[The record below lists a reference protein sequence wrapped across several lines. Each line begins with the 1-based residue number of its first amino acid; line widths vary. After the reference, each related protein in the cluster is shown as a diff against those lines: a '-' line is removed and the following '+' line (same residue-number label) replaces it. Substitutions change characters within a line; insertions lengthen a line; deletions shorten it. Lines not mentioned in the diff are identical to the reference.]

1 MGRRLDRA
9 RNGDSGNGEYT
20 RGGTRHETDAAVARR
35 GDGEGDSPW
44 RMGTGSAEAIAMK
57 HPLSTT

>member
-20 RGGTRHETDAAVARR
+20 RGGTRHETDAAGARR

-44 RMGTGSAEAIAMK
+44 RMDRETAAAMAME
-57 HPLSTT
+57 HLL